1 MNPSPAPIT
10 KDQIKYIHVL
20 AGKGHLNWSR
30 EEYKQRLD
38 DAWNVKSCLEL
49 TSGKAAKVIRWMNDL
64 IRADKPAYLSA
75 KTDIERRDAW
85 RIEIF
90 TTGALRG
97 LALSE
102 NGTPPFKSSIDKVG
116 DWLLEIT
123 FKVKADDPA
132 GWARNFINC
141 TIQQPMISTQA
152 QAELVQAACLKKF
165 RQIKAQKA
173 NSKSKKKYQLNDSK
187 KMR

>member
-1 MNPSPAPIT
+1 MNPSPASIT
-10 KDQIKYIHVL
+10 KDQVKYIHVL
-20 AGKGHLNWSR
+20 AGKDNLNWTR
-30 EEYKQRLD
+30 EQYKQRLD
-38 DAWNVKSCLEL
+38 DAWNVRSCLEL
-49 TSGKAAKVIRWMNDL
+49 TSGKAAKVIRWMKDI
-64 IRADKPAYLSA
+64 IRADKPAYISA
-75 KTDIERRDAW
+75 KTDIDRRDAW
-85 RIEIF
+85 RKEIF

-102 NGTPPFKSSIDKVG
+102 NGTPPFKSSIDKVS

-141 TIQQPMISTQA
+141 TIRKPMISTQV

-173 NSKSKKKYQLNDSK
+173 KKATKKKYKLNNK
-187 KMR
+187 KME